1 MSYRRL
7 PTTLAA
13 FSWFFI
19 KKNLTLFIFALLFA
33 LAWAL
38 DNTLWPYVIMQLID
52 VITTYEGPKEDAWY
66 ALSYPIFLGI
76 TTWLLIETGYR
87 LHGLLF
93 ARFLPKFEA
102 NIRLSMFSYVLRH
115 SHHYFTQ
122 RLAGDIANR
131 ISDMPKSSTR
141 LLLLVVQ
148 LFIPV
153 FVALVISSL
162 FFFHISALFTYILL
176 SWIFVHLAICLSF
189 SKSCSQASHL
199 HSQARSQ
206 LVGRVVDSL
215 SNHANVRL
223 FARYRHEVEHLSHF
237 QADEKKKHWYSLWVI
252 EKMKFALSIV
262 SFFGVNIAINGY
274 MLYEWQQG
282 NLTTGEVVFIFNT
295 TSNITTMAWFAGL
308 ELPNLFKEMGVAR
321 QALAVIEE
329 THEITDPVNAPKIEI
344 SQGEI
349 VFQNVTFGYKEQPPL
364 FLNKN
369 LIIKAQQKVG
379 LVGFSGS
386 GKSTFIHLIL
396 RNYDLE
402 KGKIFIDQQDIAQID
417 QASLRSQIAMIPQ
430 EPILFHRTL
439 MENLRYGQLD
449 ASDEEVILAAKK
461 AQCHQFIEKLP
472 DGYRTYVGE
481 RGAKLS
487 GGQRQRIAI
496 ARAILK
502 QAPIFILDEATSAL
516 DSITEKEI
524 QEGLELKA
532 LKQTVIVIAHRLSTL
547 ASMDRILVFDQGRII
562 EDGSHLELLK
572 QEGHYSRLWN
582 MQIQGRI
589 PEHL

>member
-1 MSYRRL
+1 M
-7 PTTLAA
+7 
-13 FSWFFI
+13 
-19 KKNLTLFIFALLFA
+19 
-33 LAWAL
+33 
-38 DNTLWPYVIMQLID
+38 
-52 VITTYEGPKEDAWY
+52 
-66 ALSYPIFLGI
+66 
-76 TTWLLIETGYR
+76 
-87 LHGLLF
+87 
-93 ARFLPKFEA
+93 
-102 NIRLSMFSYVLRH
+102 
-115 SHHYFTQ
+115 
-122 RLAGDIANR
+122 
-131 ISDMPKSSTR
+131 
-141 LLLLVVQ
+141 
-148 LFIPV
+148 
-153 FVALVISSL
+153 
-162 FFFHISALFTYILL
+162 
-176 SWIFVHLAICLSF
+176 
-189 SKSCSQASHL
+189 
-199 HSQARSQ
+199 
-206 LVGRVVDSL
+206 DSL

-472 DGYRTYVGE
+472 DGYQTYVGE